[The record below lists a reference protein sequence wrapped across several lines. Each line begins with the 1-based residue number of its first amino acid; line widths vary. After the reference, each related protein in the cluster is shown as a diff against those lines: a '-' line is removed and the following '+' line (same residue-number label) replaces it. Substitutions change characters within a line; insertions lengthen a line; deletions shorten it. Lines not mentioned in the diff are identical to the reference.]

1 MLEIIATTVED
12 ALLAEKGGADRLELC
27 AALSEDGLTPSAGCI
42 EEVVKAVEIP
52 VHVIV
57 RPHNNGFIYSEAD
70 VAVMQKDIAFIRK
83 TGAAGIVIGACTAE
97 KMIDVT
103 VMETLLAE
111 AGELAVTFHRAFDEI
126 DDQLAALKVLQTMPQ
141 ITRVLTSAGKPSV
154 LQALPQLKALVEATA
169 DSELTILAGSGITAE
184 KVDEVL
190 RTGVSEIHLGSGV
203 REERSFARPIDVE
216 LVREVQQK
224 MT

>member
-12 ALLAEKGGADRLELC
+12 AILAEKGGADRLELC

-83 TGAAGIVIGACTAE
+83 IGAAGIVIGACTAE

-126 DDQLAALKVLQTMPQ
+126 DDQLVALKVLQTMPQ